1 MSGLQLALA
10 LTGGGA
16 RAAYQVGCL
25 RYVARA
31 FPHVHPTILTGV
43 SAGAINAAH
52 IASSRRGFA
61 ETIERLRELWLSLD
75 TEQVYRVDARSLASH
90 VSGWGLRLLAGGR
103 AFAPQLRGMVDTQ
116 PLRDF
121 LARHLPHGE
130 AGTLHEVQR
139 NIDDARIDALAIS
152 TTDYATGQSVTYVQG
167 RDLSLWTRPQR
178 RAEHVA
184 MSIEHVMAS
193 AALPL
198 FFPAVHLGED
208 RLGGSWHGDGGIRLT
223 APLSPAL
230 HLGASHILA
239 VSPRFL
245 RDEEAVRR
253 ERSPHYPAPARI
265 AGVLMNSIFLDM
277 LDHDAMQMARI
288 NRLVSALPAD
298 ARDGLRTVKVLIL
311 RPSRDLGHLA
321 GDYERQLPRMF
332 RFLERGLGTRE
343 AKSADFLALVL
354 FERAYL
360 SRLIE
365 LGEEDAHHRHE
376 EIAAFLAT
384 DA

>member
-1 MSGLQLALA
+1 MTQFQLALA

-25 RYVARA
+25 RYIARA

-61 ETIERLRELWLSLD
+61 ETVDTLSSLWLSLD
-75 TEQVYRVDARSLASH
+75 TEQVYRVDARSLFGH
-90 VSGWGLRLLAGGR
+90 VAGWGTRLLTGGK

-121 LARHLPHGE
+121 LAHHLPHGD
-130 AGTLHEVQR
+130 AGVLQHVQR

-167 RDLSLWTRPQR
+167 RDLALWSRPQR
-178 RAEHVA
+178 RAVHTQL
-184 MSIEHVMAS
+184 SIEHIMAS
-193 AALPL
+193 AALPM
-198 FFPAVHLGED
+198 FFPAVHLDDG
-208 RLGGSWHGDGGIRLT
+208 WHGDGGIRLT

-245 RDEEAVRR
+245 RDEDALRS
-253 ERSPHYPAPARI
+253 ERTHHYPAPARI
-265 AGVLMNSIFLDM
+265 AGVLMNAIFLDM

-288 NRLVSALPAD
+288 NRLVRAMPED
-298 ARDGLRTVKVLIL
+298 VRGDLRPVKVLIL

-321 GDYERQLPRMF
+321 GDYETQLPRMF

-343 AKSADFLALVL
+343 GRSADFLALVL
-354 FERAYL
+354 FEHAYL

-365 LGEEDAHHRHE
+365 LGEEDAMRRHDA
-376 EIAAFLAT
+376 IAEFLEPAP
-384 DA
+384 

>member
-1 MSGLQLALA
+1 MSRLQLALA

-25 RYVARA
+25 RYIARA
-31 FPHVHPTILTGV
+31 FPHIHPTILTGV

-52 IASSRRGFA
+52 IASSRLGFA
-61 ETIERLRELWLSLD
+61 ETIERLCDLWLSLD
-75 TEQVYRVDARSLASH
+75 TEQVYRVDARSLAGH
-90 VSGWGLRLLAGGR
+90 VTGWGMRLLSGGR
-103 AFAPQLRGMVDTQ
+103 EFSPQLRGMVDTL
-116 PLRDF
+116 PLRNF
-121 LARHLPHGE
+121 LATHLAQSDG
-130 AGTLHEVQR
+130 GVLHEVQR
-139 NIDDARIDALAIS
+139 NVDDGRIDALAIS
-152 TTDYATGQSVTYVQG
+152 TTDYATGQSVAYVQG

-178 RAEHVA
+178 RAEHTR
-184 MSIEHVMAS
+184 MSIDHVMAS

-198 FFPAVHLGED
+198 FFPAVHLGD
-208 RLGGSWHGDGGIRLT
+208 GWHGDGGIRLT

-245 RDEEAVRR
+245 RDDAALQR
-253 ERSPHYPAPARI
+253 ERTQHYPAPARI

-288 NRLVSALPAD
+288 NRLVKALPPGTRD
-298 ARDGLRTVKVLIL
+298 ALRAGEVLIL

-321 GDYERQLPRMF
+321 GNYEAQLPRMF

-365 LGEEDAHHRHE
+365 LGEEDAHRRHE
-376 EIAAFLAT
+376 VIAAFLAT
-384 DA
+384 AG